1 MQVQKNNNNGPCDP
15 ISTILE
21 HIHTPKKK
29 KKTYPHKRVY
39 DQDPLGDSIGW

>member
-29 KKTYPHKRVY
+29 KTYPHKRVY

>member
-15 ISTILE
+15 VSTILE
-21 HIHTPKKK
+21 HIHTPKI

-39 DQDPLGDSIGW
+39 DQDPLGYSIGW